1 MTHESDIIP
10 DGLPDHLP
18 EGEKLVWQ
26 GRPDWWQLA
35 IHAFHVRKVA
45 LYFAVIIAGDLAL
58 NMARG
63 GSLAASLHTASV
75 LAGLA
80 LAACGIL
87 LVLSYASAR
96 STHYTLTSKRALMKV
111 GIALPAIIN
120 IPYRQ
125 VDAVSFAVTHGN
137 RGNIVFRTS
146 GGTRLAYLLLW
157 PHARPW
163 HLSKPQ
169 PAFRDIPN
177 VEAVASRLA
186 AVIGGQMPEASA
198 VPATLPG
205 QLVPAE

>member
-1 MTHESDIIP
+1 VTPENDIIP
-10 DGLPDHLP
+10 EGLPDHLP
-18 EGEKLVWQ
+18 QGEKLVWQ

-35 IHAFHVRKVA
+35 VHAFHVRKVVV
-45 LYFAVIIAGDLAL
+45 YFAVIIAGDVAL
-58 NMARG
+58 NAGRG
-63 GSLAASLHTASV
+63 TSVSAILSTASV

-80 LAACGIL
+80 VAACGIL
-87 LVLSYASAR
+87 MLLAYVSAR
-96 STHYTLTSKRALMKV
+96 STHYTLTNKRALMKV

-125 VDAVSFAVTHGN
+125 VDAVSFAITHAD

-146 GGTRLAYLLLW
+146 GETRLAYLLLW

-186 AVIGGQMPEASA
+186 AVIGGQMPEAAA
-198 VPATLPG
+198 VHAGLPG
-205 QLVPAE
+205 QMVPAE